1 MPIDRSLLDVVL
13 PEESGYPEELAKGDT
28 REVLSDVCQGAGI
41 IVTDFPSSLWIERRD
56 WAERAEF
63 LKENK
68 MRAIDYLDRY
78 TNQGSGT
85 NPLNNRRG
93 YSTHECT
100 CHSLR
105 AGMESCWN
113 RQRRIS
119 LEGPTSSAPTEST
132 SNSHSVWLSPLSVY
146 AEANPREYGGASIRG
161 VVKIAGERGM
171 LPEPIQPRDYK
182 FKHTL
187 HGTCGGGNY
196 RQSSGKWVPLSKFP
210 NGWRET
216 AKHFRPLEVIF
227 PDDAEQVVCLLLQ
240 GYIVNVG
247 RSGHA
252 IPLGEWHDDDE
263 AAGYPDSYNVTR
275 YDSFRK
281 MRGYASG
288 AFSIVSCTQPGDYD
302 HPAGI

>member
-1 MPIDRSLLDVVL
+1 MPIDQSLLDVVL
-13 PEESGYPEELAKGDT
+13 PEGSGYPEDLAKGDT
-28 REVLSDVCQGAGI
+28 REVLSDVCQASGI
-41 IVTDFPSSLWIERRD
+41 IVTEFPSSMWIDRKD
-56 WAERAEF
+56 WAERAAF

-68 MRAIDYLDRY
+68 MRAIDYLDRF

-85 NPLNNRRG
+85 NPLNGRRG

-105 AGMESCWN
+105 ACMEACWN

-119 LEGPTSSAPTEST
+119 LEGPTSDRRTLATA
-132 SNSHSVWLSPLSVY
+132 NSHSVWLSPLSVY
-146 AEANPREYGGASIRG
+146 AIANPRQWGGASIRG

-171 LPEPIQPRDYK
+171 LPETIQPRDYK

-196 RQSSGKWVPLSKFP
+196 RQSSGEWVRLRDFP
-210 NGWRET
+210 DGCEET
-216 AKHFRPLEVIF
+216 SMNFRPLEVIF
-227 PDDAEQVVCLLLQ
+227 PDDAEQLVCLILNSHMV
-240 GYIVNVG
+240 GVG

-252 IPLGEWHDDDE
+252 VPLGEWHDDDE
-263 AAGYPDSYNVTR
+263 AAGYPDSYNVMR

-281 MRGYASG
+281 MRGYAGG
-288 AFSIVSCTQPGDYD
+288 AFAIVSCTQPDDYD
-302 HPAGI
+302 NPAGI